1 MEQVDIYNKKVQYLI
16 RVVLVFLAVAFNS
29 RWFSTQMPKKKYT
42 YIVAIIIGLFA
53 GIRPRNIFDFVK

>member
-1 MEQVDIYNKKVQYLI
+1 MERIDIYNKKVQYII
-16 RVVLVFLAVAFNS
+16 RVILVFLAVAFNS
-29 RWFSTQMPKKKYT
+29 RWFSTQMPEKKYM

>member
-1 MEQVDIYNKKVQYLI
+1 MIQLDIYNKQVQYVI

-29 RWFSTQMPKKKYT
+29 RWFSTQMPEKKYL

-53 GIRPRNIFDFVK
+53 GIRPKTLNYFIN

>member
-1 MEQVDIYNKKVQYLI
+1 MEQIDIYNKKVQYLI
-16 RVVLVFLAVAFNS
+16 RVILVFLAVAFNS
-29 RWFSTQMPKKKYT
+29 RWFSTQMPEKKYM